1 VDVRISPAP
10 SDSERAVIV
19 AALGGRRDGAP
30 DDQPK
35 AWLEAA
41 LAEGVEPAD
50 SHGSEPTL

>member
-10 SDSERAVIV
+10 SDSERAAIV